1 MSRLG
6 KRMQLHRR
14 VRVLITPDAAMRFM
28 TAAYYCGVGAACVA
42 ATFMIPVLTV
52 RFAID
57 LIKGKK

>member
-1 MSRLG
+1 
-6 KRMQLHRR
+6 
-14 VRVLITPDAAMRFM
+14 MRFM